1 MPPEQMESPAATA
14 AFNVDF
20 LIICVRR
27 ADFREIPSGRFQ
39 IAMCPRRT
47 CFTHFT
53 QLFFLEQ
60 AKGKTDFDIRFFFD
74 LADAF
79 TDLIHLFIRQ
89 SLA

>member
-1 MPPEQMESPAATA
+1 
-14 AFNVDF
+14 
-20 LIICVRR
+20 
-27 ADFREIPSGRFQ
+27 
-39 IAMCPRRT
+39 MCPRRT